1 MKDDV
6 IDPKQQAILDSAWQ
20 VFAAYGFRKTSM
32 DDIAR
37 GARMSRPAV
46 YLYFKNKEAIFR
58 AVVQYCYDLTA
69 KAVAAALGAGG
80 AVPEVLE
87 RAFAAHGQTVM
98 ALLDSPHGVELL
110 DAGSSTA
117 PDIVEA
123 GEAGL
128 CALYA
133 DWLSREATAG
143 RVMLSGPAPEVAATI
158 AAALKG
164 VKMTTPDFATYQT
177 RIVQLAQILGAGLMR
192 G

>member
-1 MKDDV
+1 MKDADF
-6 IDPKQQAILDSAWQ
+6 DPRQKAILDSAWQ
-20 VFAAYGFRKTSM
+20 AFAAYGFRKTSM

-46 YLYFKNKEAIFR
+46 YLCYKNKEAIFR

-69 KAVAAALGAGG
+69 EAVQGALGAGG
-80 AVPEVLE
+80 SVPEVLE
-87 RAFAAHGQTVM
+87 RAFVAHGQTVV

-117 PDIVEA
+117 PDIVDA

-128 CALYA
+128 RALYA
-133 DWLSREATAG
+133 AWLTREAAAG
-143 RVMLSGPAPEVAATI
+143 RVALHGDVEEVAATI

-164 VKMTTPDFATYQT
+164 VKMTAPDFETYKART
-177 RIVQLAQILGAGLMR
+177 AQLAQILGAGLMR